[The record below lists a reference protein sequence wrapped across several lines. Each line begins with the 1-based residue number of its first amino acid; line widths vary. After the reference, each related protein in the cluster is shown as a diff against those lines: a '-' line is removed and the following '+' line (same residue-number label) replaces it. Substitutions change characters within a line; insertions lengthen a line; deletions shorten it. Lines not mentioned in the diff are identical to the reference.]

1 MNHVSRRDFIKG
13 LAAGAVSVGAFGLVN
28 TAGTAFAESAPGG
41 ALYIPGTYTSVQAT
55 EFAKVEVSCTFS
67 DTELTDVS
75 YQLLETSA
83 DDYFAKMESAVQDY
97 CQRIKDAGTTVE
109 IDGISGAS
117 LCTTAIRDGVNACRA
132 QALGVTIP
140 AAAEAGAAVINP
152 QYTDFTSNSS
162 PDLSKTALFSDWTLG
177 GKTFNHRM
185 VKSAAFQLAFLR
197 RNPDE
202 YINYYK
208 RMADGG
214 VQMIWIED
222 FADIWEVTSGGPF
235 KAPLEEY
242 DVKGLVDTLH
252 AAGATIG
259 YQFDTMGAPIGPLD
273 FTEPFLGNY
282 DTDTIKQWVQD
293 IIGIGK
299 KLQDNG
305 FDAFELN
312 FAANNLGQSFFSR
325 ARNNRTDE
333 YGPQTLESR
342 CKFATEVV
350 TGLKEACGKDF
361 IVQVLINGV
370 EENDKDLGNND
381 AYNTIEET
389 IAIAK
394 KMEEAGADSLHVRI
408 GPCGQHIAQFAGDL
422 YFACRGFE
430 GFNGYGKRLDF
441 DKHFQGLVR
450 GNNSGVGLN
459 LDIAAKIKAAVSIP
473 VGCATYN
480 DPAQAPDLFNAAI
493 EEGKVDFLVMNRP
506 FCVDPEYVNKLRE
519 NRLDEIAPC
528 TRCLHC
534 FYDTPADNCNLEH
547 CRVNATNFRAY
558 SEVMPEGFDPL
569 PAETAKKVMVIGA
582 GPAGLE
588 AARIAAQRGH
598 DVTLYDKAGSVG
610 GMLGFAEAVKGPH
623 ENLGRLRSYLARQV
637 ELAGVKVVLDTEV
650 DKALIESEAPDA
662 VILAVG
668 GKRDTLGFASTASTK
683 VISLDDVLGGGIGK
697 NVVILGSNAQAVDTA
712 IYLLSH
718 GRKVTIITPSAK
730 EDFEKGHSVNMKEF
744 VQPTFFAAGGRLFP
758 KAAVTGIGDGFV
770 SFTAESGL
778 PYEYACDTVI
788 EALDMLPNTELAEA
802 LDGVETYCVGDCA
815 APLNIAN
822 AIATGNVAARKL

>member
-1 MNHVSRRDFIKG
+1 MKPVTRRDFLKG
-13 LAAGAVSVGAFGLVN
+13 LAAGAVSVGAFGL
-28 TAGTAFAESAPGG
+28 AGTANTAALAEDASAV
-41 ALYIPGTYTSVQAT
+41 LYQPGTYSSTQAT

-67 DTELTDVS
+67 EKELTDVS
-75 YQLLETSA
+75 YKLLETST
-83 DDYFAKMESAVQDY
+83 DDYFAKMDGAVQAY
-97 CQRIKDAGTTVE
+97 CQRIRDAGSTAGV
-109 IDGISGAS
+109 DGISGAS
-117 LCTTAIRDGVNACRA
+117 LCTAAIRDGVNACRA
-132 QALGVTIP
+132 QALGVVLPTAP
-140 AAAEAGAAVINP
+140 AGGAKVINP
-152 QYTDFTSNSS
+152 QSTDFHSNSS
-162 PDLSKTALFSDWTLG
+162 PDLSKTALFSDWQLG
-177 GKTFNHRM
+177 GRTFNHRM

-197 RNPDE
+197 HNPDE

-235 KAPLEEY
+235 KAPLDAY

-252 AAGATIG
+252 AAGCTIG

-299 KLQDNG
+299 TLQDYG

-333 YGPQTLESR
+333 YGPQTLDSR

-381 AYNTIEET
+381 DYNTIEET

-441 DKHFQGLVR
+441 DRHFQGLVR

-459 LDIAAKIKAAVSIP
+459 LDIAAKVKAAVSIP

-506 FCVDPEYVNKLRE
+506 FCVDPDYVNKMRE

-534 FYDTPADNCNLEH
+534 FYDTPADGCNLEH
-547 CRVNATNFRAY
+547 CRVNAANFRAY

-569 PAETAKKVMVIGA
+569 PAETKKKVMVIGA

-598 DVTLYDKAGSVG
+598 DVTLYDKADSVG
-610 GMLGFAEAVKGPH
+610 GLLGFAEAVKGPH

-637 ELAGVKVVLDTEV
+637 ELAGVKVVLNTEV

-668 GKRDTLGFASTASTK
+668 GQRDTLGFASTGATK
-683 VISLDDVLGGGIGK
+683 VISVDDVLGGGIGE

-712 IYLLSH
+712 I
-718 GRKVTIITPSAK
+718 
-730 EDFEKGHSVNMKEF
+730 
-744 VQPTFFAAGGRLFP
+744 
-758 KAAVTGIGDGFV
+758 
-770 SFTAESGL
+770 
-778 PYEYACDTVI
+778 
-788 EALDMLPNTELAEA
+788 
-802 LDGVETYCVGDCA
+802 
-815 APLNIAN
+815 
-822 AIATGNVAARKL
+822 